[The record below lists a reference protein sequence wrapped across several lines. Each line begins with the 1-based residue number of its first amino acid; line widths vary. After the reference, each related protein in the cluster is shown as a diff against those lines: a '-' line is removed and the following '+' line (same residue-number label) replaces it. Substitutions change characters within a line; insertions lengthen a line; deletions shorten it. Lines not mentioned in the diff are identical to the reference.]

1 MVAVA
6 SSHPTL
12 TTPIFCRLEIKVLRN
27 QDIFVFTNQKPCLV
41 PQRQRRAA
49 AWYTLLLSVSLST
62 MLAVVLQ
69 GENPLQVTKQKVVPI
84 REREMKDQQL

>member
-1 MVAVA
+1 
-6 SSHPTL
+6 
-12 TTPIFCRLEIKVLRN
+12 
-27 QDIFVFTNQKPCLV
+27 
-41 PQRQRRAA
+41 
-49 AWYTLLLSVSLST
+49 